1 MISMLLMQPVLSEG
15 ENSAIEAVI
24 GAVLERINRTDGT
37 VCHEE
42 VIGDYATYLNRKN
55 NITSTDPQC
64 DYKMVDTDYLLPIAM
79 QKYFVDTETGQQ
91 RSDAFFNTTATFLVE
106 NDGLN
111 YETLAEIT
119 LSKIMNATAAF
130 AAEGGQIKENLIHLR
145 EDQPVGEWRDSNNGL
160 GGGRIPYDV
169 NAALVPAGL
178 RAIAAL
184 SRAGFFTAHPEWNE
198 TADQYAQVWEDS
210 TLQFFEVNVPQS
222 EASSLVS
229 SYVSGAN
236 LSVPSNTDSI
246 TNSIT
251 YYGVALDGNVSPP
264 SNASGAVVPIMNT
277 DDCFRHFF
285 LNTTNQVQLSAF
297 LSQTADHILKPFPV
311 GLASDVGLFVANPA
325 YAGNAAFAANFSRGD
340 YHGTVVWGW
349 QLAMMGA
356 GLGRQLGRCSSNSV
370 PGTHSATERQSRHL
384 LTNKQTFATMLIC
397 TARFFLRIIVSGT
410 SSRPT
415 MPSLVARSG
424 AGITTT
430 GSRRRRSALSPLRK
444 VTFANSGVLRFWLLG
459 GRTLGVVGK
468 CTWIF
473 T

>member
-1 MISMLLMQPVLSEG
+1 MLNPQSTDLIQQQPDQATSLSFLSYENKLLAGTWRFLTYFGRDSMISMLLMQPVLSEG

-236 LSVPSNTDSI
+236 LSIPSNTDSI

-356 GLGRQLGRCSSNSV
+356 GLGRQLGRCSSDSV
-370 PGTHSATERQSRHL
+370 PGTYPATERQSRHL
-384 LTNKQTFATMLIC
+384 LTNKQTFATMPIC
-397 TARFFLRIIVSGT
+397 TARFFLRIIVSGI

-415 MPSLVARSG
+415 MPS
-424 AGITTT
+424 
-430 GSRRRRSALSPLRK
+430 
-444 VTFANSGVLRFWLLG
+444 
-459 GRTLGVVGK
+459 
-468 CTWIF
+468 
-473 T
+473 